1 MCSME
6 PQDRDEELHS
16 VSASVIAK
24 TDQNQNEDG
33 HRTGRSTS
41 MTWFSSLTRKSG
53 SAVKI
58 TSPKKRTFSNTLS
71 PSRRTPESEKL
82 NSSDW
87 DLCQGRQTCLGDLE
101 QDQKRP
107 AALPLPD
114 LVISPSKSA
123 ECLDSSG
130 DSSILIRSSDHSSS
144 SLMSDDNSRSRANS
158 SLSNILTDILS
169 RDQSTV
175 LDTSLSEL
183 AEEEEVPKEETSR
196 SRRGLTRN
204 AAVTRLANHS
214 SYSNISSSVDME
226 SLDSFVMDDD
236 RLMPNR
242 SHSIRTTD
250 SNQSGSATIDRSL
263 SARSKRQQKDRLLLH
278 GVKQFNLDPVK
289 GLKLLEERGFLEMT
303 PESVAQFL
311 FRQERLSKKQIGTFL
326 GSHQDFN
333 KEVLSIFVNLHQ
345 FSHLLLVQALRQFL
359 WSFRLPG
366 EAMQIDRVMDS
377 FAAHYCAQ
385 NPNIFEER
393 DTCFILMLNTALH
406 NPNAKIKIPSEQ
418 FVKQNRG
425 ITSGRDLPNDM
436 LEAIYRNIK
445 EEPFKIPDETYDDLM
460 YTFF

>member
-1 MCSME
+1 
-6 PQDRDEELHS
+6 
-16 VSASVIAK
+16 
-24 TDQNQNEDG
+24 
-33 HRTGRSTS
+33 
-41 MTWFSSLTRKSG
+41 MTLN
-53 SAVKI
+53 
-58 TSPKKRTFSNTLS
+58 TFDI
-71 PSRRTPESEKL
+71 RHC
-82 NSSDW
+82 SSDW

-183 AEEEEVPKEETSR
+183 AEEEEVPKAETSK

-226 SLDSFVMDDD
+226 SLDSFVMDDSD

-326 GSHQDFN
+326 GGHQDFN
-333 KEVLSIFVNLHQ
+333 KQVLSIFVNLHQ

-359 WSFRLPG
+359 WSFR
-366 EAMQIDRVMDS
+366 
-377 FAAHYCAQ
+377 
-385 NPNIFEER
+385 
-393 DTCFILMLNTALH
+393 
-406 NPNAKIKIPSEQ
+406 
-418 FVKQNRG
+418 
-425 ITSGRDLPNDM
+425 
-436 LEAIYRNIK
+436 
-445 EEPFKIPDETYDDLM
+445 
-460 YTFF
+460 

>member
-1 MCSME
+1 
-6 PQDRDEELHS
+6 
-16 VSASVIAK
+16 
-24 TDQNQNEDG
+24 
-33 HRTGRSTS
+33 
-41 MTWFSSLTRKSG
+41 MTLNTFDSL
-53 SAVKI
+53 I
-58 TSPKKRTFSNTLS
+58 C
-71 PSRRTPESEKL
+71 
-82 NSSDW
+82 SSDW
-87 DLCQGRQTCLGDLE
+87 DLCHSGQTCLGELE
-101 QDQKRP
+101 QEQKRQQP
-107 AALPLPD
+107 TTLPLPD

-130 DSSILIRSSDHSSS
+130 DSSILIRSSDHSDNNSSS
-144 SLMSDDNSRSRANS
+144 SLMSNDNSRSRANS

-183 AEEEEVPKEETSR
+183 AEEEEVPKEEVSK

-204 AAVTRLANHS
+204 AAVIRLANHS

-236 RLMPNR
+236 RLIPNR

-250 SNQSGSATIDRSL
+250 SSQSGSATIDRSL

-278 GVKQFNLDPVK
+278 GVKQFNLDPLK

-359 WSFRLPG
+359 WSFRL
-366 EAMQIDRVMDS
+366 
-377 FAAHYCAQ
+377 H
-385 NPNIFEER
+385 
-393 DTCFILMLNTALH
+393 
-406 NPNAKIKIPSEQ
+406 
-418 FVKQNRG
+418 
-425 ITSGRDLPNDM
+425 
-436 LEAIYRNIK
+436 
-445 EEPFKIPDETYDDLM
+445 
-460 YTFF
+460 

>member
-1 MCSME
+1 MC
-6 PQDRDEELHS
+6 H
-16 VSASVIAK
+16 
-24 TDQNQNEDG
+24 
-33 HRTGRSTS
+33 
-41 MTWFSSLTRKSG
+41 
-53 SAVKI
+53 
-58 TSPKKRTFSNTLS
+58 
-71 PSRRTPESEKL
+71 
-82 NSSDW
+82 
-87 DLCQGRQTCLGDLE
+87 GRQTCLGELE
-101 QDQKRP
+101 QEQKRP
-107 AALPLPD
+107 TTLPLPD

-130 DSSILIRSSDHSSS
+130 DSSILIRSSDHSDNNSSS
-144 SLMSDDNSRSRANS
+144 SLLSNENSRSRANS

-204 AAVTRLANHS
+204 AAVIRLANHS

-226 SLDSFVMDDD
+226 SLDSFVMEDD
-236 RLMPNR
+236 RLLPNR

-250 SNQSGSATIDRSL
+250 SSQSGSATIDRSL

-278 GVKQFNLDPVK
+278 GVKQFNLDPLK

-326 GSHQDFN
+326 GGHQDFN

-359 WSFRLPG
+359 WSFR
-366 EAMQIDRVMDS
+366 
-377 FAAHYCAQ
+377 
-385 NPNIFEER
+385 
-393 DTCFILMLNTALH
+393 
-406 NPNAKIKIPSEQ
+406 
-418 FVKQNRG
+418 
-425 ITSGRDLPNDM
+425 
-436 LEAIYRNIK
+436 
-445 EEPFKIPDETYDDLM
+445 
-460 YTFF
+460 

>member
-1 MCSME
+1 M
-6 PQDRDEELHS
+6 
-16 VSASVIAK
+16 
-24 TDQNQNEDG
+24 
-33 HRTGRSTS
+33 
-41 MTWFSSLTRKSG
+41 
-53 SAVKI
+53 
-58 TSPKKRTFSNTLS
+58 SN
-71 PSRRTPESEKL
+71 
-82 NSSDW
+82 
-87 DLCQGRQTCLGDLE
+87 
-101 QDQKRP
+101 
-107 AALPLPD
+107 
-114 LVISPSKSA
+114 
-123 ECLDSSG
+123 
-130 DSSILIRSSDHSSS
+130 
-144 SLMSDDNSRSRANS
+144 DNSRSRANS

-236 RLMPNR
+236 RLIPNR

-250 SNQSGSATIDRSL
+250 SSQSGSATIDRSL

-278 GVKQFNLDPVK
+278 GVKQFNLDPMK

-359 WSFRLPG
+359 WSFR
-366 EAMQIDRVMDS
+366 
-377 FAAHYCAQ
+377 
-385 NPNIFEER
+385 
-393 DTCFILMLNTALH
+393 
-406 NPNAKIKIPSEQ
+406 
-418 FVKQNRG
+418 
-425 ITSGRDLPNDM
+425 
-436 LEAIYRNIK
+436 
-445 EEPFKIPDETYDDLM
+445 
-460 YTFF
+460 